1 MKPARECA
9 FLLFDGLLRGEADS
23 MALCAW
29 LGSEDRARAA
39 AFLGLCVFLGL
50 GVALEEVEQV
60 LIALYALQLDV

>member
-1 MKPARECA
+1 MKPARKCA
-9 FLLFDGLLRGEADS
+9 FLLFDGLLRGEAAS